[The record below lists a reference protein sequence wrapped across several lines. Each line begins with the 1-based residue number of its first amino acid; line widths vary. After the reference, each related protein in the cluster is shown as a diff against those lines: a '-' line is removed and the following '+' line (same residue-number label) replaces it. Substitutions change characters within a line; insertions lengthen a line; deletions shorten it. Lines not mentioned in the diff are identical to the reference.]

1 MLRNL
6 RNSEGEAQF
15 WTAATNFLTDRT
27 LMPMP
32 ARLLLAVVLSLSG
45 AAQAQ
50 EGPPPE
56 GRNGPGPGYVLHADL
71 AYADRSADR
80 NVMDIY
86 VPEGVENPPI
96 VVRIHGGGFIVG
108 DKSNP
113 DGLDMFIRAGIAVA
127 SINYRLSDQAVWPG
141 QYDDL
146 MDAFAFVRANG
157 DALGY
162 DETRVASF
170 GASAGGH
177 LSAMAGIALAADPAT
192 ALEASVVWFPPIL
205 FSEMDADMAA
215 VGLSAVTGSTDD
227 ATSAESKLI
236 GGPVGENRAL
246 AVAAS
251 PLTVLAA
258 LPAKAVLPPFLIMH
272 GAEDT
277 NISRIQSGRLF
288 MALLSRPGT
297 EELDYRLLPGS
308 GHGSGAFRRLDAIA
322 EVVEFLREKLAE

>member
-1 MLRNL
+1 MLLTTRL
-6 RNSEGEAQF
+6 TF
-15 WTAATNFLTDRT
+15 AA
-27 LMPMP
+27 
-32 ARLLLAVVLSLSG
+32 ALALSG
-45 AAQAQ
+45 AALAQ

-177 LSAMAGIALAADPAT
+177 LSAVAGIALAADPAT
-192 ALEASVVWFPPIL
+192 ALKASVVWFPPVL

-215 VGLSAVTGSTDD
+215 VGLTAVTGSTNE

-236 GGPVGENRAL
+236 GAAVGENREL
-246 AVAAS
+246 AEAAS
-251 PLTVLAA
+251 PLTLLAA
-258 LPAKAVLPPFLIMH
+258 LPPEAELPPFLIMH

-297 EELDYRLLPGS
+297 EELAYRLLPGS

-322 EVVEFLREKLAE
+322 EVVEYLRVKLAE

>member
-1 MLRNL
+1 
-6 RNSEGEAQF
+6 
-15 WTAATNFLTDRT
+15 
-27 LMPMP
+27 MPP
-32 ARLLLAVVLSLSG
+32 SARLIFATVLALSG

-50 EGPPPE
+50 DGPPPE

-71 AYADRSADR
+71 PYADRSADR
-80 NVMDIY
+80 NIMDIY
-86 VPEGVENPPI
+86 VPEAVENPPI
-96 VVRIHGGGFIVG
+96 VVRIHGGGFMVG

-113 DGLDMFIRAGIAVA
+113 DGLDMFMRAGIAVA

-177 LSAMAGIALAADPAT
+177 LSAVAGIALSVDPAT
-192 ALEASVVWFPPIL
+192 ALKASVVWFPPIL

-215 VGLSAVTGSTDD
+215 VGMTAVTGSTNL
-227 ATSAESKLI
+227 AGSAESKLI
-236 GGPVGENRAL
+236 GAAVGENSAL
-246 AVAAS
+246 AGAAS
-251 PLTVLAA
+251 PLTLLAA
-258 LPAKAVLPPFLIMH
+258 LPAEAVLPPFLIMH

-297 EELDYRLLPGS
+297 KELDYRLLPGS
-308 GHGSGAFRRLDAIA
+308 GHGSGAFKRLDAMA
-322 EVVEFLREKLAE
+322 EVVEFLSEKLGE

>member
-1 MLRNL
+1 
-6 RNSEGEAQF
+6 
-15 WTAATNFLTDRT
+15 
-27 LMPMP
+27 MP
-32 ARLLLAVVLSLSG
+32 LLARALFVTVLILSG
-45 AAQAQ
+45 AVQAQ
-50 EGPPPE
+50 DGPPPKV
-56 GRNGPGPGYVLHADL
+56 RNGPGPGFVLHADL
-71 AYADRSADR
+71 VYADRSAAR

-127 SINYRLSDQAVWPG
+127 SMNYRLSDQAVWPG

-162 DETRVASF
+162 DETRIASF

-177 LSAMAGIALAADPAT
+177 LSAVAGIALAADPAT
-192 ALEASVVWFPPIL
+192 ALKASVVWFPPIL
-205 FSEMDADMAA
+205 FSEMDADMAT
-215 VGLSAVTGSTDD
+215 VGMTAMTGPTDD

-236 GGPVGENRAL
+236 GAAVGENRAL
-246 AVAAS
+246 AEAAS
-251 PLTVLAA
+251 PLTLLAA
-258 LPAKAVLPPFLIMH
+258 LPAEAVLPPFLIMH

-322 EVVEFLREKLAE
+322 EVVDFLRVKLAE

>member
-1 MLRNL
+1 MLL
-6 RNSEGEAQF
+6 S
-15 WTAATNFLTDRT
+15 
-27 LMPMP
+27 
-32 ARLLLAVVLSLSG
+32 ARLTFAAALALSG
-45 AAQAQ
+45 AALAQ
-50 EGPPPE
+50 DGPPPE

-177 LSAMAGIALAADPAT
+177 LSAVAGIALAADPAT
-192 ALEASVVWFPPIL
+192 ALKASVVWFPPIL

-215 VGLSAVTGSTDD
+215 VGLTAVTGSTND

-236 GGPVGENRAL
+236 GAAVGENREL
-246 AVAAS
+246 AEAAS
-251 PLTVLAA
+251 PLTLLAA
-258 LPAKAVLPPFLIMH
+258 LPPEAKLPPFLIMH

-277 NISRIQSGRLF
+277 NISPIQSGRLF

-297 EELDYRLLPGS
+297 EELEYRLLPGS

-322 EVVEFLREKLAE
+322 EVVGYLRMKLAE